1 MRAPRNGGK
10 QGWTGI
16 DLGHQWCTKISNTIK
31 LQHPHEKHPTP
42 CGTTPP
48 TQKPPDCCDP
58 AGNRTSQVLLPPAPW
73 VGQPTFSPGPGEGE
87 AAPDAL
93 GLRLGRLAL
102 PGLGLQLQGFAA
114 AAAAALQ
121 RPDVLGQP
129 FVEPRPRP
137 LPHLPKTQT
146 GQFKLGF

>member
-1 MRAPRNGGK
+1 MR
-10 QGWTGI
+10 
-16 DLGHQWCTKISNTIK
+16 NTPHLVGQH
-31 LQHPHEKHPTP
+31 LQHRT
-42 CGTTPP
+42 
-48 TQKPPDCCDP
+48 PPDCCDP
-58 AGNRTSQVLLPPAPW
+58 ASNRTSQILLPPVPW

-93 GLRLGRLAL
+93 GLQLGRLAL
-102 PGLGLQLQGFAA
+102 PGLGLQLQGFAAA

-137 LPHLPKTQT
+137 LPDLPETQT
-146 GQFKLGF
+146 GHLKLGFYSKTAKPLQNELPLIPNSSPD